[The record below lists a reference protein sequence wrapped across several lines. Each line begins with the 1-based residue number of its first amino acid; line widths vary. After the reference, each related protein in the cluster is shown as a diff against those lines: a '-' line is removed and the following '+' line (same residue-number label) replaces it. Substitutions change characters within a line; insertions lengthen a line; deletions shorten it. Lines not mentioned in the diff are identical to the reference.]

1 MNHITKYIFAILS
14 LIMLAGCS
22 GSEQGEER
30 PKDTLVPISLT
41 LSVPNDKSNT
51 RVGDP
56 GKYTHVGDPGEDT
69 HDEVDWDQLT
79 IIIAYTEKTTGKDI
93 YDGSANTMVYY
104 DTFSKDEFDRK
115 TPVSHST
122 STLSPADTNGYHDY
136 TIYLPP
142 GTCCVYGVTYSKDK
156 GLNLEEELSKIPK
169 DGKKYHNTD
178 IYKLQISN
186 DYACDKIKNTM
197 DIAKFISVATGYATE
212 VGVATNNRLIPVEFN
227 SNTTSST
234 KRYWRMVL
242 GRLATKLDIQWDAK
256 GAYENDDK
264 GIPKFKDVK
273 VESFTYHG
281 EAEGTGTSGAG
292 TSGTG
297 STTSEAGYGR
307 LFPTLYAASTIT
319 PKTSVGGQKTFI
331 NRTEISKRNGRV
343 YHYTFPD
350 GYTKPRITFDVK
362 TTKKDGEAET
372 KTEVTFDLK
381 KKIESFNPAQWY
393 KINVTISGT
402 KIGSASNITIKEFKE

>member
-41 LSVPNDKSNT
+41 LSVPNDKSST
-51 RVGDP
+51 R
-56 GKYTHVGDPGEDT
+56 VGDPGEDT
-69 HDEVDWDQLT
+69 HDKVDWDRLN
-79 IIIAYTEKTTGKDI
+79 IIIAYTVKTTGKDI
-93 YDGSANTMVYY
+93 YDGSASTMVYY

-142 GTCCVYGVTYSKDK
+142 GTCCVYGVTYSNGE
-156 GLNLEEELSKIPK
+156 GLNLENALNNIAK
-169 DGKKYHNTD
+169 DKNDHNAD
-178 IYKLQISN
+178 IYNLQISN
-186 DYACDKIKNTM
+186 DYACDKTSNTM

-212 VGVATNNRLIPVEFN
+212 VDVANNTLTDNRLIPVEFN
-227 SNTTSST
+227 SNTTSSP

-242 GRLATKLDIQWDAK
+242 GRLASKLDIQWDAK
-256 GAYENDDK
+256 GAYENQ
-264 GIPKFKDVK
+264 KFTDVK
-273 VESFTYHG
+273 VEGFTYHG
-281 EAEGTGTSGAG
+281 EAEGTGTTG
-292 TSGTG
+292 T
-297 STTSEAGYGR
+297 GYGR
-307 LFPTLYAASTIT
+307 LFPTLYADYTKKEEI
-319 PKTSVGGQKTFI
+319 KGTSVGGQKAFI
-331 NRTEISKRNGRV
+331 NTTEISKRNGRV

-350 GYTKPRITFDVK
+350 GVTKPRITFDLK

-381 KKIESFNPAQWY
+381 NKIKSFNPAQWY

>member
-22 GSEQGEER
+22 GSEQNEER
-30 PKDTLVPISLT
+30 PKDTLAPISLT
-41 LSVPNDKSNT
+41 LSLPNDKTKT
-51 RVGDP
+51 R
-56 GKYTHVGDPGEDT
+56 VGDPGEDT
-69 HDEVDWDQLT
+69 NDKVDWDQLT

-104 DTFSKDEFDRK
+104 DTFTKEEFESI
-115 TPVSHST
+115 TPVSHYT

-142 GTCCVYGVTYSKDK
+142 GTCCVYGVTYSNNQ
-156 GLNLEEELSKIPK
+156 GLNLEEELSKIQK
-169 DGKKYHNTD
+169 DGEDHNED
-178 IYKLQISN
+178 IYNLQISN
-186 DYACDKIKNTM
+186 DYACDKTSNSM
-197 DIAKFISVATGYATE
+197 DVAKFISVATGYATE
-212 VGVATNNRLIPVEFN
+212 VDVTNNTLTSNREIPVEFN

-256 GAYENDDK
+256 GAYENDAN

-281 EAEGTGTSGAG
+281 EAEGTGT
-292 TSGTG
+292 T
-297 STTSEAGYGR
+297 EAGFGR
-307 LFPTLYAASTIT
+307 LFPTLYDDYT
-319 PKTSVGGQKTFI
+319 KKEKKEGTSVGGQKAFI
-331 NRTEISKRNGRV
+331 NTSEISKRNGRV

-350 GYTKPRITFDVK
+350 GYTKPRITFDVL
-362 TTKKDGEAET
+362 TKKDGET
-372 KTEVTFDLK
+372 KTKTDKVTFDLK
-381 KKIESFNPAQWY
+381 NRTESFNPAQWY
-393 KINVTISGT
+393 KINVTISGA
-402 KIGSASNITIKEFKE
+402 KIGNASNIIIDNF